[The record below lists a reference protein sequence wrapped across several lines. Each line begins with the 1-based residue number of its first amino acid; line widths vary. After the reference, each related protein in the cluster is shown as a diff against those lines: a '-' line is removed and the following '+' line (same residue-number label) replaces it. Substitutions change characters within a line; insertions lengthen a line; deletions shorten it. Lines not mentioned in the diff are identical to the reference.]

1 MDFNQALLLTIMNAC
16 IFAVISIASI
26 SRNSRFEKIVFTVA
40 LIFLS
45 TALLEIILW
54 SSLQHDE
61 IKIFETSILLTFLS
75 IIFVS
80 AGVGVK
86 LWSK

>member
-16 IFAVISIASI
+16 ISAVISIASV
-26 SRNSRFEKIVFTVA
+26 SRNSGFEKIVFTVA
-40 LIFLS
+40 LIFS
-45 TALLEIILW
+45 SIALLEIILW
-54 SSLQHDE
+54 SSLQYDE
-61 IKIFETSILLTFLS
+61 IKILETSILLTFLS

>member
-1 MDFNQALLLTIMNAC
+1 LVKQQGEI
-16 IFAVISIASI
+16 ISVLY

-54 SSLQHDE
+54 SSLQYDE